1 MLSDFGQVAAVVF
14 IAMNCMFLL
23 AMVLKNNSIID
34 IFWGPGFSIIAVFLL
49 FPFDTYHFTQLLY
62 SALITIWAA
71 RLSIHIFLRN
81 RGKAEDF
88 RYANWRKT
96 WKHFILRSYFQVF
109 MLQGFLM
116 LVIALPVIAFLAG
129 SYFESTGFTWV
140 GSFVFLAGFLMES
153 TADYQLKVFRQ
164 KAENKGHIIR
174 TGLWNYSRHP
184 NYFGEALLWW
194 GLWIYSVPGTP
205 WYITIISPVAITL
218 LLRYVSGVPMLENK
232 YSLHPEWADYSSK
245 TPVFIPR
252 FW

>member
-1 MLSDFGQVAAVVF
+1 MLSDFGQVAIVVF

-23 AMVLKNNSIID
+23 ALVLKNNSIID

-49 FPFDTYHFTQLLY
+49 FPFDSYGFAQLLFT
-62 SALITIWAA
+62 ALLTLWAA
-71 RLSIHIFLRN
+71 RLSLHIFLRN

-88 RYANWRKT
+88 RYAYWRKT
-96 WKHFILRSYFQVF
+96 WKHFIVRSYFQVF

-116 LVIALPVIAFLAG
+116 LVIALPVIAFLTG
-129 SYFESTGFTWV
+129 SFFEITGFSWV
-140 GSFVFLAGFLMES
+140 GSIVFLTGFLMES
-153 TADYQLKVFRQ
+153 TADYQLKIFRQ
-164 KAENKGHIIR
+164 NAENKGNIIR

-194 GLWIYSVPGTP
+194 GLWIYSVHGTP

-218 LLRYVSGVPMLENK
+218 LVRFVSGVPMLENK
-232 YSLHPEWADYSSK
+232 YRMHPEWADYCSK

-252 FW
+252 FR